1 MSYLGQ
7 DEYGYNDYSYNSGG
21 SNSFKTIFR
30 GEAKS
35 FHSNVHSASGETVK
49 HPTIDINKEE
59 DFPTLG
65 KPSTRVT
72 VPTLSPVPTQPVEP
86 IAVVQ
91 SAPPSNNYK
100 SAIAKQV
107 ITEVEYVEVIPPGWV
122 KYTFNKTTK
131 RIAEKKGEEVE
142 SRVERPLTKE
152 EEDEAAHQRLMLML
166 HKNRERHRKSFIACH
181 GEEYYND
188 QFFIKHS
195 YGETDSSSDASD
207 YEQ

>member
-7 DEYGYNDYSYNSGG
+7 DEYGYNDYSRN
-21 SNSFKTIFR
+21 SNSFKSIFR
-30 GEAKS
+30 GEPKS
-35 FHSNVHSASGETVK
+35 FHKNDRSASGEVAKKTI
-49 HPTIDINKEE
+49 IDINKEE

-65 KPSTRVT
+65 KPSTR
-72 VPTLSPVPTQPVEP
+72 PVPVPVSTQPDEP
-86 IAVVQ
+86 STVVQ
-91 SAPPSNNYK
+91 NAPPSNNYK

-107 ITEVEYVEVIPPGWV
+107 TQEVECVEVVPPGWV

-131 RIAEKKGEEVE
+131 QLVEKKGEEIE
-142 SRVERPLTKE
+142 SEIEKSLTKE

-166 HKNRERHRKSFIACH
+166 QKNRERHRKSFIACH

-188 QFFIKHS
+188 QFFIQHS

-207 YEQ
+207 HE

>member
-7 DEYGYNDYSYNSGG
+7 DEYGYNDYSYNSGS

-30 GEAKS
+30 GETKS
-35 FHSNVHSASGETVK
+35 FRKSDQPASGETGK
-49 HPTIDINKEE
+49 KQIIDINKDE

-65 KPSTRVT
+65 KPVSNTLT
-72 VPTLSPVPTQPVEP
+72 VEPVPGPDQAT
-86 IAVVQ
+86 
-91 SAPPSNNYK
+91 PSINYK
-100 SAIAKQV
+100 SAVAKQI
-107 ITEVEYVEVIPPGWV
+107 ITEVEHVEVVPPGWV
-122 KYTFNKTTK
+122 KYTFNKKTQ

-142 SRVERPLTKE
+142 SVIERPLTKE

-166 HKNRERHRKSFIACH
+166 QKNRERHRKSFIACH

-188 QFFIKHS
+188 HFFVQHS
-195 YGETDSSSDASD
+195 YGETDSSSEASD